1 MSNVKA
7 GVLSTEAGVG
17 AGTIAAILTLAGDL
31 PWFVVVTAGVV
42 AIAYTVCRTVLKVK
56 A

>member
-1 MSNVKA
+1 MSGVKS
-7 GVLSTEAGVG
+7 GIVSTEAGVG
-17 AGTIAAILTLAGDL
+17 VGTIAAILTMAGDL